1 MIPLLQQENRNLQT
15 VNETWIRTDS
25 LKTLQLQSQRKIM
38 DQQKKDIEQM
48 KKNLNT
54 SIAIGGTAVGVTIL
68 VTVLCLL
75 RK

>member
-1 MIPLLQQENRNLQT
+1 

-25 LKTLQLQSQRKIM
+25 LKTLQLKSQQDII
-38 DQQKKDIEQM
+38 DQQKKAIERM

-68 VTVLCLL
+68 VTVVCLL